1 MLADVNDHRSFA
13 CPEALFSDCGSFCF
27 LRYVSPKVAILSS
40 VLLEKRQAKMQM
52 PAVWDWE
59 TSCNG
64 RLYEV
69 NRLSRAT
76 MLQLRQ
82 AIDLPHRNGLR
93 DSLDINR
100 EPEHTIEVNFTAIP
114 SHLASARFFLLVG
127 ENGKDLIRILFLPEK
142 GPPEIK
148 YLHVTLN
155 QILEKLA
162 ARSAEVL
169 RGGLNGYEEWSSDME
184 SEDAGVSADED
195 EQGNSSSGLEESS
208 DRESKEVAFSADEDE
223 SRNLESN

>member
-1 MLADVNDHRSFA
+1 MLADVNDHRYIA

-27 LRYVSPKVAILSS
+27 LRYVGPKVAILSS

-52 PAVWDWE
+52 PAVWNRE
-59 TSCNG
+59 TSCDG

-69 NRLSRAT
+69 HWHSRAT

-82 AIDLPHRNGLR
+82 AIDRPHSNGLQDGLNIGR
-93 DSLDINR
+93 A
-100 EPEHTIEVNFTAIP
+100 PEQTIAANFTAIP
-114 SHLASARFFLLVG
+114 SHLASARFFLLAG
-127 ENGKDLIRILFLPEK
+127 ENGKDLIRILFLPVK

-148 YLHVTLN
+148 YLRVTLN

-169 RGGLNGYEEWSSDME
+169 RGIRNEPEWSFEEWSSDTE
-184 SEDAGVSADED
+184 SEEAAVSADED
-195 EQGNSSSGLEESS
+195 EQGDLAP
-208 DRESKEVAFSADEDE
+208 D
-223 SRNLESN
+223 